1 MFRWIFKEAL
11 VWDSI
16 SWFCSVKCIKSLQ
29 EVNFFCFQNSLS
41 VVCICWIIPDH
52 SYWLEKSGQEVFSSI
67 PKIRVSNQDSVF
79 SFAMLCSTDGNFD
92 FGISCLS
99 TNRKITVL
107 ILILSASY
115 WVLLNLH
122 CEVTKLGL
130 LLGDFLCLQIQN
142 VSHNLENAMS

>member
-1 MFRWIFKEAL
+1 
-11 VWDSI
+11 
-16 SWFCSVKCIKSLQ
+16 
-29 EVNFFCFQNSLS
+29 

-52 SYWLEKSGQEVFSSI
+52 SYWLEKSGQEVVSSI

-92 FGISCLS
+92 FGISCLN

-115 WVLLNLH
+115 
-122 CEVTKLGL
+122 
-130 LLGDFLCLQIQN
+130 
-142 VSHNLENAMS
+142 